1 MDVPIP
7 PEWVASV
14 CKLLREGDRGKITW
28 TKSAFL
34 EWQAATL
41 SAFQYEAYEAM
52 LRALT
57 IPNVVGCDVPLPEV
71 GKTYA
76 FFFTA
81 NDLTLYGKICL
92 RPDNLHIKIISAH
105 TPRRGATLS

>member
-7 PEWVASV
+7 PDWVASV
-14 CKLLREGDRGKITW
+14 CKLLREGDSSKIAW
-28 TKSAFL
+28 TKSAL
-34 EWQAATL
+34 QEWQAASL
-41 SAFQYEAYEAM
+41 SAFRYEAYEAM
-52 LRALT
+52 LRALS
-57 IPNVVGCDVPLPEV
+57 IPNVVGCDVPLPED

-92 RPDNLHIKIISAH
+92 RPDKLHIKIISAH
-105 TPRRGATLS
+105 TARKGGTLS